1 MSKLCDDIVDIIS
14 AYEKSTFEN
23 ALFKSLVFEI
33 LQSFPE
39 KKRTEIIEKAL
50 LRLGKENE
58 GNPEDETQRR

>member
-1 MSKLCDDIVDIIS
+1 MSELQDSIVNILS
-14 AYEKSTFEN
+14 AYDKSMFEN
-23 ALFKSLVFEI
+23 ALFKSLVYEI

-58 GNPEDETQRR
+58 GNPENDSR